1 MTTDHIGEDD
11 TTWAARRRV
20 ETLLSANLVIVALV
34 LLGVSAVQLFV
45 VQSGWILVLLAF
57 TAVYG
62 VTLFWA
68 RAQNRLGRLARA
80 VLVMNVA
87 VWPLAVVGTI
97 IVPEALPIT
106 SLSGLGPVLLAV
118 PELSRRAVA
127 RLLTLSVVM
136 TLAITAISTTDIT
149 HLGDRVPEL
158 TLDIAVLLSVPALIG
173 LILVIGGQNHQLLTD
188 RNAVLHSSRQRIAE
202 ATDRERRRIER
213 DLHDGA
219 QQRLHGALVQISA
232 ARRLASTD
240 APRAA
245 TLMRDAR
252 SELREAISDLHD
264 LVNGVRP
271 ALLDEFGLSAALRG
285 AVARRTPPAATAFHD
300 LGRYRPDIEAA
311 VWFCCLEAMVNVD
324 KHAGPAT
331 QIDLHV
337 DDTGRFLR
345 FSVADDGAGFALS
358 PVSSLTGGLRNM
370 HDRVEAVGG
379 TLVVTSSPKGSRIVG
394 TIPLADDDRR

>member
-1 MTTDHIGEDD
+1 MTADINGWDE
-11 TTWAARRRV
+11 TTEAARRRV
-20 ETLLSANLVIVALV
+20 EGLLSANLVIVGLV
-34 LLGVSAVQLFV
+34 LLGVTTVQVFV
-45 VQSGWILVLLAF
+45 VQSGWILVLCAF
-57 TAVYG
+57 TAAYG
-62 VTLFWA
+62 ATLFWA
-68 RAQNRLGRLARA
+68 RIQNRLGRLARA
-80 VLVMNVA
+80 VLVMNIA

-97 IVPEALPIT
+97 LVPDALPIT

-118 PELSRRAVA
+118 PALPRRAVA

-158 TLDIAVLLSVPALIG
+158 TLDIAVLLSVPALVG

-188 RNAVLHSSRQRIAE
+188 RNEVLRSSRQRIAE

-232 ARRLASTD
+232 ARRLTPTD
-240 APRAA
+240 PARAA
-245 TLMRDAR
+245 SLLHDAR
-252 SELREAISDLHD
+252 SELHQAITDLHD

-271 ALLDEFGLSAALRG
+271 AVLDEFGLAAALQNV
-285 AVARRTPPAATAFHD
+285 VARRTPPVSTTFRD
-300 LGRYRPDIEAA
+300 VGRYRPDIEAA
-311 VWFCCLEAMVNVD
+311 LWFCCLEAVVNTD
-324 KHAGPAT
+324 KHAGPSAR
-331 QIDLHV
+331 IELHV
-337 DDTGRFLR
+337 NDAGKFLR
-345 FSVADDGAGFALS
+345 FSVTDDGNGFTVT
-358 PVSSLTGGLRNM
+358 PVSSKTGGLRNM

-394 TIPLADDDRR
+394 TVPLVDDDRR